1 MKKIDTSDWR
11 KFIIGNLFEPLET
24 GFIGVGKKI
33 GTATT
38 APDSIH
44 VVPLTAAKNDNNG
57 IMYWGRLGD
66 YVTYSNVIAVI
77 RDGAVSTG
85 RIFAQ
90 EQETGTYSHSYF
102 IRVKERE
109 VSFPTNLFL
118 SRILETVIYPRYTRD
133 DACIWER
140 IKYDEI
146 LLPVDSDGN
155 PDWMYMDEYMQKIL
169 NEADI
174 NIENLKK
181 VKEKQSVVGIKEWKD
196 FVFGEVFEIQPQ
208 KEVSPIYALNNSQK
222 SDVLY
227 PFLGQSSENNCI
239 ISYIYLDDDVLL
251 NNKEKDIAIIIHS
264 NNHLSFCI
272 DEPFYLKDGHGA
284 TSIFKNNNLNIYNV
298 RFIIA
303 VLNKTMENLFNYD
316 VKATKD
322 SLKTMIVKLPA
333 TSTGEPDWNYMEQCM
348 KKEMNISEKIIGNFE
363 LLNIC

>member
-1 MKKIDTSDWR
+1 MTVMAKIDTSSWKEFIVGELFPNMVKPSVLHMRQVVETDEGIR
-11 KFIIGNLFEPLET
+11 YVVRTKF
-24 GFIGVGKKI
+24 
-33 GTATT
+33 
-38 APDSIH
+38 
-44 VVPLTAAKNDNNG
+44 NNG
-57 IMYWGRLGD
+57 IKCRVNPVEGVEPSPAGVITWGAENASFF
-66 YVTYSNVIAVI
+66 Y
-77 RDGAVSTG
+77 
-85 RIFAQ
+85 Q
-90 EQETGTYSHSYF
+90 EEA
-102 IRVKERE
+102 
-109 VSFPTNLFL
+109 FL
-118 SRILETVIYPRYTRD
+118 SGRDIYYVDTREYSANICMFLA
-133 DACIWER
+133 ACLQTIAFKYPYNFGLFPELLKDER
-140 IKYDEI
+140 IM
-146 LLPVDSDGN
+146 LPVDSEDN
-155 PDWMYMDEYMQKIL
+155 PDWMYMEKYMQKIL
-169 NEADI
+169 NEVDI

-181 VKEKQSVVGIKEWKD
+181 VKEKPSVVDIKEWKD

-239 ISYIYLDDDVLL
+239 ISYIYLDDEVLL

-316 VKATKD
+316 VKATKY
-322 SLKTMIVKLPA
+322 SLKTMIVKLPV
-333 TSTGEPDWNYMEQCM
+333 TFTGEPDWNYMEQCM

>member
-24 GFIGVGKKI
+24 GYIGVGKKI

-146 LLPVDSDGN
+146 LLPVDSDSNPDWKYMEQYMQNILNEVGSSIESLSQIKNNKENIDIKKWKEFAVGELFPNMVKPSVLHMRQVVEDGDGIRYVVRTKFNNGIKCRVHPVDDVEPSPAGVITWGAENASFFYQEEPFLSGRDIYYVDTRKYSANVCRFLATCLQTVVFKYPYNFGLFPELLKDESIMLPVDNNGN
-155 PDWMYMDEYMQKIL
+155 PDY
-169 NEADI
+169 
-174 NIENLKK
+174 
-181 VKEKQSVVGIKEWKD
+181 
-196 FVFGEVFEIQPQ
+196 
-208 KEVSPIYALNNSQK
+208 
-222 SDVLY
+222 
-227 PFLGQSSENNCI
+227 
-239 ISYIYLDDDVLL
+239 
-251 NNKEKDIAIIIHS
+251 
-264 NNHLSFCI
+264 
-272 DEPFYLKDGHGA
+272 
-284 TSIFKNNNLNIYNV
+284 T
-298 RFIIA
+298 
-303 VLNKTMENLFNYD
+303 
-316 VKATKD
+316 
-322 SLKTMIVKLPA
+322 
-333 TSTGEPDWNYMEQCM
+333 YMESYM
-348 KKEMNISEKIIGNFE
+348 KSVMDSAKSEIEKFE
-363 LLNIC
+363 SLDFSL

>member
-1 MKKIDTSDWR
+1 MKKINTNDW
-11 KFIIGNLFEPLET
+11 KEFVIGELFEISRPIARSQAKYTE
-24 GFIGVGKKI
+24 GN
-33 GTATT
+33 
-38 APDSIH
+38 
-44 VVPLTAAKNDNNG
+44 VPFVASGNYNNG
-57 IMYWGRLGD
+57 IVKWCMPKEDEALDLGNCITVSPLD
-66 YVTYSNVIAVI
+66 GSAFYQKENIRNALTKYSYSDQLNSQTIA
-77 RDGAVSTG
+77 
-85 RIFAQ
+85 
-90 EQETGTYSHSYF
+90 
-102 IRVKERE
+102 
-109 VSFPTNLFL
+109 
-118 SRILETVIYPRYTRD
+118 
-133 DACIWER
+133 
-140 IKYDEI
+140 DEI
-146 LLPVDSDGN
+146 IWLPIVKN
-155 PDWMYMDEYMQKIL
+155 TEKPDYTYMEKYMQKIL
-169 NEADI
+169 NEVDI

-181 VKEKQSVVGIKEWKD
+181 VKEKQSVVDIKEWRD

-239 ISYIYLDDDVLL
+239 ISYIYLDDEVLL

-333 TSTGEPDWNYMEQCM
+333 TSTGEPDWNYMEQRM

>member
-1 MKKIDTSDWR
+1 M
-11 KFIIGNLFEPLET
+11 
-24 GFIGVGKKI
+24 
-33 GTATT
+33 
-38 APDSIH
+38 
-44 VVPLTAAKNDNNG
+44 
-57 IMYWGRLGD
+57 
-66 YVTYSNVIAVI
+66 
-77 RDGAVSTG
+77 
-85 RIFAQ
+85 
-90 EQETGTYSHSYF
+90 
-102 IRVKERE
+102 
-109 VSFPTNLFL
+109 
-118 SRILETVIYPRYTRD
+118 
-133 DACIWER
+133 
-140 IKYDEI
+140 
-146 LLPVDSDGN
+146 
-155 PDWMYMDEYMQKIL
+155 
-169 NEADI
+169 
-174 NIENLKK
+174 
-181 VKEKQSVVGIKEWKD
+181 KEKQSVVDIKEWRD

-239 ISYIYLDDDVLL
+239 ISYIYLDDEVLL

-333 TSTGEPDWNYMEQCM
+333 TSTGEPDWNYMEQRM

>member
-1 MKKIDTSDWR
+1 MKKINTNDW
-11 KFIIGNLFEPLET
+11 KEFVIGELFEISRPIARSQAKYTE
-24 GFIGVGKKI
+24 GN
-33 GTATT
+33 
-38 APDSIH
+38 
-44 VVPLTAAKNDNNG
+44 VPFVASGNYNNG
-57 IMYWGRLGD
+57 IVKWCMPKEDEALDLGNCITVSPLDGSAFYQKENFLGRGGAGSAILMLRNDELTELSGLF
-66 YVTYSNVIAVI
+66 IASVI
-77 RDGAVSTG
+77 RNALTK
-85 RIFAQ
+85 
-90 EQETGTYSHSYF
+90 YSYSDQLNSQT
-102 IRVKERE
+102 I
-109 VSFPTNLFL
+109 
-118 SRILETVIYPRYTRD
+118 
-133 DACIWER
+133 A
-140 IKYDEI
+140 DEI
-146 LLPVDSDGN
+146 IWLPIVKN
-155 PDWMYMDEYMQKIL
+155 TEKPDYTYMEKYMQKIL
-169 NEADI
+169 NEVDI

-181 VKEKQSVVGIKEWKD
+181 VKEKQSVVDIKEWRD

-239 ISYIYLDDDVLL
+239 ISYIYLDDEVLL

-303 VLNKTMENLFNYD
+303 VLNKTMENLFNYEE
-316 VKATKD
+316 KATKD

-333 TSTGEPDWNYMEQCM
+333 TSTGEPDWNYMEQRM